1 MPMAAPIEFWF
12 DFSSP
17 YSYLASEK
25 IEELAARHG
34 RGVAYRPTLL
44 GVIFRTTG
52 GVPLTELV
60 PPKAS
65 YFAHD
70 FARSARFAGVPY
82 RKPSVFPIATVNA
95 ARAFLWLQEQD
106 EALAARFLH
115 AAFRGYFSQDRSLAE
130 PEVLNALA
138 IEVGAD
144 PVAMA
149 RGMQEPAIKER
160 LKARTAEA
168 VEHGVFGVP
177 TFPAEREGER
187 ELFWG
192 HDRLPQVERWL
203 ATGPF

>member
-1 MPMAAPIEFWF
+1 MAAPIEFWF

-70 FARSARFAGVPY
+70 FERSARFAGVPY
-82 RKPSVFPIATVNA
+82 RQPSVFPIATVNA
-95 ARAFLWLQEQD
+95 ARAFLWLQQRD

-115 AAFRGYFSQDRSLAE
+115 AAFRAYFAQDRSLAE

-149 RGMQEPAIKER
+149 RGMQEPAVKER
-160 LKARTAEA
+160 LKALVDESIAL
-168 VEHGVFGVP
+168 GVFGAP
-177 TFPAEREGER
+177 TIFVDGEM
-187 ELFWG
+187 FWG

>member
-1 MPMAAPIEFWF
+1 MAAPIEFWF

-70 FARSARFAGVPY
+70 FERSARFAGVPY
-82 RKPSVFPIATVNA
+82 RPPSVFPIATVNA

-106 EALAARFLH
+106 EALAAQFLH
-115 AAFRGYFSQDRSLAE
+115 AAFRAYFSQDRSLAE

-149 RGMQEPAIKER
+149 RGMQEPAVKER
-160 LKARTAEA
+160 LKALVDESIAR
-168 VEHGVFGVP
+168 GVFGAP
-177 TFPAEREGER
+177 TIFVDGEM
-187 ELFWG
+187 FWG

>member
-1 MPMAAPIEFWF
+1 MPAPIEFWF

-34 RGVAYRPTLL
+34 RKVDFKPTLL
-44 GVIFRTTG
+44 GVIFKSTG

-65 YFAHD
+65 YFAKD
-70 FARSARFAGVPY
+70 FERSARYAGVPF
-82 RKPSVFPIATVNA
+82 KHPHAFPIPTVGT
-95 ARAFLWLQEQD
+95 ARAFLWLQRQD

-115 AAFRGYFSQDRSLAE
+115 ATFRAYFAQDRNVGQ
-130 PEVLNALA
+130 PEVIGALA
-138 IEVGAD
+138 TEIGAD
-144 PVAMA
+144 PVALA
-149 RGMQEPAIKER
+149 RGAQEPAIKDK
-160 LKARTAEA
+160 LKALVDESIAR
-168 VEHGVFGVP
+168 GVFGAP
-177 TFPAEREGER
+177 TIFVDGEM
-187 ELFWG
+187 FWG

>member
-1 MPMAAPIEFWF
+1 MAAPIEFWF

-82 RKPSVFPIATVNA
+82 RQPSVFPIATVNA

-115 AAFRGYFSQDRSLAE
+115 AAFRAYFSQDRSLAE

-160 LKARTAEA
+160 LKALVDESIAR
-168 VEHGVFGVP
+168 GVFGAP
-177 TFPAEREGER
+177 TIFVDGEM
-187 ELFWG
+187 FWG

>member
-1 MPMAAPIEFWF
+1 MAAPIEFWF

-70 FARSARFAGVPY
+70 FERSARFAGVPY
-82 RKPSVFPIATVNA
+82 RPPSVFPIATVNA

-115 AAFRGYFSQDRSLAE
+115 AAFRAYFSQDRSLAE

-138 IEVGAD
+138 TEVGVD

-160 LKARTAEA
+160 LKALVDESIAR
-168 VEHGVFGVP
+168 GVFGAP
-177 TFPAEREGER
+177 TIFVDGEM
-187 ELFWG
+187 FWG